1 MNKPTNCSKTFTT
14 INRIMRKCPHHYL
27 VSFPYCR
34 YLNYLNLNN
43 EESVLFKNS
52 YLRNVRL
59 CTECTMHYPAELKV
73 FINEVINYSMYNI
86 WTVKLH
92 GAALCCS

>member
-1 MNKPTNCSKTFTT
+1 MG
-14 INRIMRKCPHHYL
+14 KCPHHYL
-27 VSFPYCR
+27 VLLN
-34 YLNYLNLNN
+34 LNYLRIH
-43 EESVLFKNS
+43 V
-52 YLRNVRL
+52 YVRL

-92 GAALCCS
+92 GVRTVLFMILEIIL